1 MDEAFDLDL
10 DVLIQRFPVGENKND
25 IRQFLTCARLE
36 ETMQPIG
43 KPADRE
49 CLAAAGGVI
58 DKILSSDVSILAE
71 MRQRILRDS
80 PDGSALVITGEERKR
95 WALRLI
101 FFGLPLR
108 YVNEE
113 KGQRFEQTLFRQH
126 FTIKELDRVLTF

>member
-1 MDEAFDLDL
+1 MDEVFDLIL

-80 PDGSALVITGEERKR
+80 PDGSALVITWEERER
-95 WALRLI
+95 RPFWFVFFRLALRH
-101 FFGLPLR
+101 
-108 YVNEE
+108 VNQKE
-113 KGQRFEQTLFRQH
+113 GQRFEQT
-126 FTIKELDRVLTF
+126 VL